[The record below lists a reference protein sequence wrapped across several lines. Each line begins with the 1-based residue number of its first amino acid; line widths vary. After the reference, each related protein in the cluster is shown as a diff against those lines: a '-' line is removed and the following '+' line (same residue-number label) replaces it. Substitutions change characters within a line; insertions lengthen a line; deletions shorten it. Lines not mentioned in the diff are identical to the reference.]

1 MRPETPGGAMG
12 SQRKG
17 DIVAGCFIA
26 VLGAVI
32 LVAASQIRGDVEERL
47 PPRTLPYV
55 VGFLTLSGGV
65 GLGIKSWRFR
75 GQDPGIHWPDRPG
88 ALRIAVNL
96 LLLALFIAL
105 LAPLGMPIA
114 AALYVASSIWYIDRK
129 RIVTALVTG
138 GVSAAVVYYLFFRLL
153 ELPFPLGPLER

>member
-1 MRPETPGGAMG
+1 MG

-26 VLGAVI
+26 LLGAVI

-47 PPRTLPYV
+47 PPRTLPYA
-55 VGFLTLSGGV
+55 VGFMTMAGGI
-65 GLGIKSWRFR
+65 GLGVKSWRFR
-75 GQDPGIHWPDRPG
+75 GQDPGIHWPDRGG

-105 LAPLGMPIA
+105 MAPLGMPIA
-114 AALYVASSIWYIDRK
+114 TALYVAFSIWYIDRK
-129 RIVTALVTG
+129 RILAALLTG
-138 GVSAAVVYYLFFRLL
+138 AGAAAAVYYLFIRLL
-153 ELPFPLGPLER
+153 ELPFPLGLLER

>member
-1 MRPETPGGAMG
+1 MK

-17 DIVAGCFIA
+17 DIAAGCFIA
-26 VLGAVI
+26 LLGAVV

-55 VGFLTLSGGV
+55 VGFMTLSGGV
-65 GLGIKSWRFR
+65 GLGVKSWRYR
-75 GQDPGIHWPDRPG
+75 GQDPGIRWPDRGG
-88 ALRIAVNL
+88 ALRIAANL

-105 LAPLGMPIA
+105 MAPLGMPVA
-114 AALYVASSIWYIDRK
+114 SGLYVASSIWFIDRK

-138 GVSAAVVYYLFFRLL
+138 AVSGAVVYYLFLRLL
-153 ELPFPLGPLER
+153 ELPFPLGILDR